1 MPTQTCN
8 LAALNCG
15 EVLLARALIVVAV
28 TVIEPELRFP
38 RGNGILLLRG
48 VRITKEIMGTAGLT
62 NEAQSLHQTSST
74 LPPLNLRGTWRTDM
88 PMPATQRTAT
98 RPRPLAQE

>member
-48 VRITKEIMGTAGLT
+48 VRITKEIMGTAGL
-62 NEAQSLHQTSST
+62 HQTSST